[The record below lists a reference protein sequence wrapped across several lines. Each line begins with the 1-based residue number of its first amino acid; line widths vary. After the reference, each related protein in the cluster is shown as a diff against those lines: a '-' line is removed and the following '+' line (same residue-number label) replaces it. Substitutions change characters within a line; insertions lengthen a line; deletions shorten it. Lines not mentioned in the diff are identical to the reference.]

1 LRQAT
6 VDLGVEVARKWQV
19 LIVASAGAFM
29 GFLDVTI
36 VNIAFPARFATGSA
50 VLGMTRQ
57 VGAVLGIA
65 LLVVVLGTP
74 DPPDPVADFDDAWGV
89 MLAGGLATA
98 VAAAA
103 LGRVRAR
110 TPAPATAEVPA

>member
-1 LRQAT
+1 M
-6 VDLGVEVARKWQV
+6 ARKWQV

-36 VNIAFPARFATGSA
+36 VNIAFPARSA

-74 DPPDPVADFDDAWGV
+74 DPADPVTAFDDAWAL

-103 LGRVRAR
+103 LGLVRAR